1 MDIKQIIVSGIAAG
15 IIILIVSMVISMDF
29 QLLFDYNVLT
39 LAGMRAP
46 NDPIMILFFL
56 QPFVIGLAMA
66 TLYEYTKKSFEGKA
80 KGTMLG
86 LLGWA
91 IYGIPS
97 AVIVYGSMDYPIG
110 FTLNALIGSLLCMLG
125 AGFAITKLS
134 K

>member
-66 TLYEYTKKSFEGKA
+66 TLYEYTKKALKA
-80 KGTMLG
+80 KQKGQCSAY
-86 LLGWA
+86 WA
-91 IYGIPS
+91 GQYTESRQQSLSTAAWTTQS
-97 AVIVYGSMDYPIG
+97 ASH
-110 FTLNALIGSLLCMLG
+110 
-125 AGFAITKLS
+125 
-134 K
+134 